1 MRSSRLSAKNCL
13 WLALILSLLL
23 VTTASAETFVS
34 YNGKFN
40 ITYPDTWE
48 QIDYQTADFYIRQA
62 TGDLAY
68 EAVFA
73 TKDSPAV
80 FEGTYVILTVDT
92 SGALDQSRIDSA
104 IGVIV
109 ESFGRNLAEL
119 PLASFATDLSE
130 AVVAYDRDLQIMAAI
145 SDITEAGSAPR
156 KNILVQKFYDRGI
169 ANFYFYV
176 PDSLLSEGL
185 GSLSEILASFST
197 ETTRTDTTPVKV
209 ADLESRQS
217 SDSTNNVV
225 MYGGLIVILLCLV
238 LVRIRQRRRK

>member
-130 AVVAYDRDLQIMAAI
+130 AVVA
-145 SDITEAGSAPR
+145 PR

-217 SDSTNNVV
+217 SDSTNYVV